1 MVLGTMMAVT
11 HTRRPKEQPMS
22 KRLRLAALLFLLTAP
37 FTLAAEAADQPQIT
51 LSADK
56 NKVGVDDTLELQ
68 LSVSGAGA
76 SSLGEPAIEGMEHF
90 DLLGTSQGQQLSIV
104 NMNITRATTW
114 RYTLRPKKAG
124 ESATLRAKIPVGG
137 TNYLSGT
144 VTVET
149 TKGGG
154 PGQQPPGMF
163 NLPPGVFHSPPP
175 SPFGTGNPRK
185 DDFILQAR
193 VAPAA
198 AYVGEETIYTLAFY
212 QGADVYSN
220 INFAPPTLKN
230 MWTEQPD
237 DGQRHET
244 KPARLGG
251 RDYTLTEVRT
261 LLYPMSA
268 GEVVIPSAAV
278 SFQPAPFSPPLH
290 IKSNELTLRIKALPE
305 KGKPAGFSGLV
316 GKFSIETSI
325 TPKSGAVGQPLTLAV
340 TVSGRGAL
348 HAIPK
353 PANPA
358 IDAERYDPEIKDSFH
373 RGVRG
378 SEGSRIFNYIIVPK
392 NEGTLTIPPF
402 PLTFFNPATA
412 AYETIQSAP
421 LAVHVAGAAGIAAPA
436 ALAPPQKIKS
446 SGPAEE
452 TPFYRHELFFP
463 LLATFIMAAI
473 GAKLY
478 RRRRQAIQSDR
489 EAAIALRAEP
499 VARERLAKAEE
510 LLRRN
515 DIAAFLGAVEHAV
528 RGYLSDKLNI
538 PPSAV
543 TPDDIALR
551 LPPETRERYRECLSV
566 LQTCFD
572 ARYSPGVFENP
583 AALLE
588 RAKKAIT
595 MCP

>member
-1 MVLGTMMAVT
+1 M
-11 HTRRPKEQPMS
+11 
-22 KRLRLAALLFLLTAP
+22 AALLFLLTAP
-37 FTLAAEAADQPQIT
+37 FILAAEAADQPQIT

-56 NKVGVDDTLELQ
+56 NKVGVDDTFELQ

-76 SSLGEPAIEGMEHF
+76 SSLGEPVIEGMEHF

-104 NMNITRATTW
+104 NMNITRAQTW

-149 TKGGG
+149 TKGGA
-154 PGQQPPGMF
+154 PGRQPPGMF
-163 NLPPGVFHSPPP
+163 NLPPGVFHSPIP
-175 SPFGTGNPRK
+175 SPFGTGSPRN

-193 VAPAA
+193 VAPTA

-212 QGADVYSN
+212 QGADLYSN
-220 INFAPPTLKN
+220 INFTPPTLKN

-268 GEVVIPSAAV
+268 GETVIPSAAV
-278 SFQPAPFSPPLH
+278 SFQPTPFSPPLH
-290 IKSNELTLRIKALPE
+290 IKSNELTLRVKALPE

-340 TVSGRGAL
+340 TVSGRGAM

-353 PANPA
+353 PPNPV
-358 IDAERYDPEIKDSFH
+358 IDAERYDPEIKDAFR
-373 RGVRG
+373 RGARG

-392 NEGTLTIPPF
+392 REGTLTIPPF
-402 PLTFFNPATA
+402 TLTFFNPVTA
-412 AYETIQSAP
+412 AYETVQSAP
-421 LAVHVAGAAGIAAPA
+421 LAVPVAAGIAAPA
-436 ALAPPQKIKS
+436 APAAPPKIKS
-446 SGPAEE
+446 SEPTEGI
-452 TPFYRHELFFP
+452 PFYRHELFLP
-463 LLATFIMAAI
+463 LLATLSLAAI
-473 GAKLY
+473 GAALY
-478 RRRRQAIQSDR
+478 HRRRLAIRGDR

-515 DIAAFLGAVEHAV
+515 DIAPFLGAVEHAV
-528 RGYLSDKLNI
+528 RGYLSDRLNI
-538 PPSAV
+538 PPSSV

-566 LQTCFD
+566 LQICFD

-588 RAKKAIT
+588 RARKAVSAGT
-595 MCP
+595 